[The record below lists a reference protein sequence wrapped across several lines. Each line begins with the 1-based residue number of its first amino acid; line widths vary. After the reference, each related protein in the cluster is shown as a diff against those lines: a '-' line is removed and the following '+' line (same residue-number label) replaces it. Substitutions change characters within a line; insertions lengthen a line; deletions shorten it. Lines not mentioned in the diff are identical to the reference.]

1 MVESLFENMLIV
13 LKTEGEAQEK
23 AIKEVSHKLQVLEE
37 GLNKFYPDC
46 GQIHEENVGVL
57 DFVFLSLFGGHKIH
71 EEVLG
76 ITVID
81 LEKTPLVYSW
91 LKALV
96 KLPFVK
102 EALPPQEKLVG
113 FLKFVR
119 GNALKSSAA

>member
-1 MVESLFENMLIV
+1 MVERLFENMLIV

-46 GQIHEENVGVL
+46 GQIHAENVGIL
-57 DFVFLSLFGGHKIH
+57 DCVFLSLFGGLKIH
-71 EEVLG
+71 EVLG

-81 LEKTPLVYSW
+81 PEKTPLVYSW

-96 KLPFVK
+96 EIPFVK

-113 FLKFVR
+113 LLKFIR